1 MDDLFIY
8 AMHSNNA
15 FYHNCMFVV
24 NTVNISTLT
33 TTLDRLWRYR
43 TNNLTRH
50 INGTS
55 AHEMFNNT
63 TARNV
68 SSLWTKNAAGM
79 EQAAVIDELI
89 AEFSSSQMKFT
100 ETRSIMLIGLYVPLF
115 LVAAIANSVVIV
127 VVIKYHYMR
136 R

>member
-1 MDDLFIY
+1 
-8 AMHSNNA
+8 
-15 FYHNCMFVV
+15 
-24 NTVNISTLT
+24 
-33 TTLDRLWRYR
+33 
-43 TNNLTRH
+43 
-50 INGTS
+50 
-55 AHEMFNNT
+55 MFNDT
-63 TARNV
+63 RNG
-68 SSLWTKNAAGM
+68 SSLWTKNAAGL
-79 EQAAVIDELI
+79 EQAAVIEELI

>member
-1 MDDLFIY
+1 
-8 AMHSNNA
+8 
-15 FYHNCMFVV
+15 
-24 NTVNISTLT
+24 
-33 TTLDRLWRYR
+33 
-43 TNNLTRH
+43 
-50 INGTS
+50 
-55 AHEMFNNT
+55 MFNNT
-63 TARNV
+63 TTRNV